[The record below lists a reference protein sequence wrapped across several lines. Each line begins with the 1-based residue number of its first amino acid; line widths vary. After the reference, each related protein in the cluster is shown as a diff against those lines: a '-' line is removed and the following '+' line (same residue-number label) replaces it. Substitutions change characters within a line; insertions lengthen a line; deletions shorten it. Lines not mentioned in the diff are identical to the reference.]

1 MVPDYT
7 FPNKPDFPMDVELLP
22 DGRYAIDGKY
32 FKSLDAYFV
41 MIDALEEE
49 YKIDKRLYEQTVTGE
64 WNERR

>member
-1 MVPDYT
+1 
-7 FPNKPDFPMDVELLP
+7 MDVELLP